1 MKSTLYSLYILLVL
15 GVVNVSAQTV
25 HRTIINSSKIKT
37 LQVKVADEFIST
49 PVIGLNSDKQ
59 IEINFDAIDEDY
71 SRYAYSVVHCNA
83 DWTPSII
90 SPFEYMD
97 GFQGMTIDD
106 FANSMA
112 TTASYVNYRML
123 LPNNDVQ
130 LKLSGNYAVNIYSED
145 KPNEILLTA
154 CFSVIEPLV
163 DIDAEVSG
171 NTVIDTNRD
180 HQQVQFTINH
190 RNVAIPNPLSELKL
204 FVTQNNRRDN
214 AVTGFSPTAIMSNRI
229 VYDNVRDLV
238 FKAGNEFRRI
248 EFLSNRYNGMGVE
261 EIQFHNPYYH
271 VILFPDEFRS
281 QLPYRY
287 DQDQNGRFFV
297 SCSGCNNPDQEAD
310 YRIVHF
316 TLAERR
322 ISGGEVYLSG
332 DFVNNAFNENSRMT
346 YNHETRQYEK
356 FMLLKEG
363 NYNYQYLFLPNG
375 KTKGETILPEGDFFE
390 TENEYNISVYFRP
403 IGQRYD
409 RLIGFVTVSNRQ
421 YH

>member
-1 MKSTLYSLYILLVL
+1 MKSTFYTLYLLFTL
-15 GVVNVSAQTV
+15 GIVNVSAQNV
-25 HRTIINSSKIKT
+25 HRTITNSSKIKT
-37 LQVKVADEFIST
+37 LQVKVAGEFIST
-49 PVIGLNSDKQ
+49 PVIELNGDKQ
-59 IEINFDAIDEDY
+59 IEINFDALDENY
-71 SRYAYSVVHCNA
+71 SRYAYSVVHCNS
-83 DWTPSII
+83 DWTPSSI
-90 SPFEYMD
+90 SPFEYME

-106 FANSMA
+106 FANSMG
-112 TTASYVNYRML
+112 TTASYVNYRL
-123 LPNNDVQ
+123 HLPNDDVQ

-154 CFSVIEPLV
+154 CFSVIESVV
-163 DIDAEVSG
+163 DISADVSG
-171 NTVIDTNRD
+171 HTVIDTNRG

-190 RNVAIPNPLSELKL
+190 RNLTITNPLAELKI
-204 FVTQNNRRDN
+204 FVTQNNRTDN
-214 AVTGFSPTAIMSNRI
+214 VVTDFAPTSILSNRI

-238 FKAGNEFRRI
+238 FKAGNEYRRI

-261 EIQFHNPYYH
+261 DIQFHNPYYH

-281 QLPYRY
+281 QSPYRY

-297 SCSGCNNPDQEAD
+297 RCSGCNNPDQEAD
-310 YRIVHF
+310 YRVVHF
-316 TLAERR
+316 TLAERL

-346 YNHETRQYEK
+346 FNSETRQYEK

-375 KTKGETILPEGDFFE
+375 KSQGETILPEGDFFE
-390 TENEYNISVYFRP
+390 TENEYNIAVYFRP

-409 RLIGFVTVSNRQ
+409 RLIGFVTVSNRM
-421 YH
+421 YN